1 MSALAWRAAD
11 AAINRVLRLPA
22 PRNDYA
28 VSPVRTPMRDG
39 VVLLGDHYKPLG
51 RTSRGTILIRG
62 PYGRGL
68 PTSLLN
74 GRVYAARGYH
84 VVIQSVRGTFGSGGA
99 FRPMAQETT
108 DGTDTVAWLREQSW
122 FDGRLAT
129 LGGSYLGWTQWS
141 ALREP
146 PPELR
151 TAVVYV
157 APHDFRDAVYG
168 TGAFTLGD
176 FLGWSDQ
183 IAHQEDGGY
192 LRRVASMATAQRR
205 LRPALEGLPLSR
217 AADPVLRG
225 RAPWYREWLA
235 HPAGDDPWWEPYRA
249 GEALANITAP
259 VLLVGGWQDLFLD
272 QTLRQYERL
281 HARGVEVG
289 LTVGPWTHLE
299 VGTQGL
305 AMIARETL
313 AWLDQHMAA
322 GRAARKHPVRAHRT
336 GESRWHD
343 LPSWPPST
351 EPAVFHPHPDRTLT
365 MNAGGAEESVSF
377 RYDPADPTPTLG
389 GRTLTG
395 SMGVKD
401 NRPLEGRP
409 DVVTFTTDPLPTAV
423 DIAGR
428 PTLDLA
434 IAVAPAH
441 ADVFVRLCDVDERGR
456 SHNFADAMRRL
467 DPDVPPGRPQRL
479 TLELDPCFHRL
490 RAGHRLRLQIS
501 GGAFPRW
508 ARNLGMPGGPADG
521 RVLRPSHH
529 TITCAETRLTL
540 PITAAQPT
548 AAAPAAAAPAA
559 AAPTTAAPAAAAP
572 TAAAPT
578 AAAPAAAAQP
588 APTQVAP
595 AQPAAAQPSTST
607 QPTDTQPADTQPTDT
622 QPADAQ
628 PADAQPTATQPTAA
642 QPTAAQPTAA
652 QPPIGAQPPTA
663 QPAATQPAARPTA
676 AQPPAAQS
684 AAAQHTA
691 AEDAAAQDAAAGK
704 DTARRKKRG
713 RPSSSSGAASTIR

>member
-1 MSALAWRAAD
+1 MSTLAWRAAD
-11 AAINRVLRLPA
+11 AAINRMLRLPA
-22 PRNDYA
+22 PRNDYE
-28 VSPVRTPMRDG
+28 VSAVRTPMRDG

-74 GRVYAARGYH
+74 GRLYAARGYH

-108 DGTDTVAWLREQSW
+108 DGPDTIAWLREQSW

-146 PPELR
+146 LPELR
-151 TAVVYV
+151 AAVVYV

-192 LRRVASMATAQRR
+192 LRRVASMAAAQRR
-205 LRPALEGLPLSR
+205 LRPALEGLPLAR

-235 HPAGDDPWWEPYRA
+235 HPSGDDRWWEPYRA
-249 GEALANITAP
+249 GAALDTITAP

-281 HARGVEVG
+281 HARGVEVA

-313 AWLDQHMAA
+313 AWLDEHMAA
-322 GRAARKHPVRAHRT
+322 GPAARRHPVRAHRT
-336 GESRWHD
+336 GDPRWHD
-343 LPSWPPST
+343 LPSWPPPT
-351 EPAVFHPHPDRTLT
+351 EPAVFHPRADRTLT
-365 MNAGGAEESVSF
+365 MDAAPPAPDIPDVPVARASSSRSEAARDLGADTSADETVSF

-401 NRPLEGRP
+401 NRPLEARP
-409 DVVTFTTDPLPTAV
+409 DVVTFTTGPLPTAV

-428 PTLDLA
+428 PTLDLT
-434 IAVAPAH
+434 IAVTPAY

-467 DPDVPPGRPQRL
+467 DPDVPAGRPQRI

-508 ARNLGMPGGPADG
+508 ARNLGMPGGAADG
-521 RVLRPSHH
+521 RVLRPSDH
-529 TITCAETRLTL
+529 TIHCAGTRLTL
-540 PITAAQPT
+540 PIAAAETSATAGEGAATLQADSAEQAGATQAAVTAQT
-548 AAAPAAAAPAA
+548 AAADERDAPEESRT
-559 AAPTTAAPAAAAP
+559 P
-572 TAAAPT
+572 
-578 AAAPAAAAQP
+578 
-588 APTQVAP
+588 
-595 AQPAAAQPSTST
+595 
-607 QPTDTQPADTQPTDT
+607 
-622 QPADAQ
+622 
-628 PADAQPTATQPTAA
+628 
-642 QPTAAQPTAA
+642 
-652 QPPIGAQPPTA
+652 
-663 QPAATQPAARPTA
+663 
-676 AQPPAAQS
+676 
-684 AAAQHTA
+684 
-691 AEDAAAQDAAAGK
+691 
-704 DTARRKKRG
+704 
-713 RPSSSSGAASTIR
+713 